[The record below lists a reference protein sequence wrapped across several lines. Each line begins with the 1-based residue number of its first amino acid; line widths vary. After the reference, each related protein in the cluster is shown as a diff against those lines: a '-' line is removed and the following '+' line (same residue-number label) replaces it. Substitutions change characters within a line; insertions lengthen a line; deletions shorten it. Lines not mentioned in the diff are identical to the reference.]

1 MGKFELA
8 GCAPAEVPDFDLTIG
23 GFPQNKA
30 EPSRA
35 EPSRAEPSR
44 AEPSATRG
52 TDVFAPRGGG
62 VRRGISAR
70 LDGPGPGPVE

>member
-1 MGKFELA
+1 MNMGKFELA
-8 GCAPAEVPDFDLTIG
+8 GCAPAEVSDFDLTIG
-23 GFPQNKA
+23 GFPQNK
-30 EPSRA
+30 A

>member
-1 MGKFELA
+1 MGKTELA
-8 GCAPAEVPDFDLTIG
+8 GCAPAEIPDFDLTIG

-44 AEPSATRG
+44 AEPGLRS
-52 TDVFAPRGGG
+52 
-62 VRRGISAR
+62 
-70 LDGPGPGPVE
+70 